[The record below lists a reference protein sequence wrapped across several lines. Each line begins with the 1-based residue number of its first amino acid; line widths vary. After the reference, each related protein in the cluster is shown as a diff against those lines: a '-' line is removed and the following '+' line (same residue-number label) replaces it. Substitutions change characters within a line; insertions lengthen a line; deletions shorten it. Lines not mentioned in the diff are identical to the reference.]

1 LSPPTAKPARSPQHW
16 TIAHDGIETLAI
28 CEGPS
33 NDGRRDAV
41 FVVAHGAGGH
51 MGDASMLAAAE
62 AARAAGIHTVR
73 FDFPYRAKG
82 SRRPDAMPLLKSCI
96 AAVAARARREFP
108 DARLLLG
115 GRSMGGRAASMLAA
129 EGFAC
134 DGLVLLAYPLHPAG
148 SPEKLRTAHL
158 PGIEAPVLCVNGTRD
173 ALCDRALMTRFLAS
187 AEMRR
192 QARWTMHWIEGAD
205 HSFKVLKSS
214 GRTPDDVGEE
224 LQAAVRDWFDESI
237 PGAAGN
243 AGNASKGR

>member
-1 LSPPTAKPARSPQHW
+1 MSPPTAKSAPSSQPW
-16 TIAHDGIETLAI
+16 TIAHDGIETLAV
-28 CEGPS
+28 CEAPAK
-33 NDGRRDAV
+33 DGRRNAL
-41 FVVAHGAGGH
+41 FIMAHGAGGH

-62 AARAAGIHTVR
+62 AVRAAGIHTVR

-96 AAVAARARREFP
+96 AAVATRARREFP

-129 EGFAC
+129 DEFAC

-148 SPEKLRTAHL
+148 SPDKLRTAHL
-158 PGIEAPVLCVNGTRD
+158 PAIEPPVLCVNGTRD
-173 ALCDRALMTRFLAS
+173 VLCDHALMTRFLAS

-214 GRTPDDVGEE
+214 GRTAEDVGKE
-224 LQAAVRDWFDESI
+224 LQTAVQEWFDGS
-237 PGAAGN
+237 
-243 AGNASKGR
+243 ASPAPHSAHD